1 MWASSWTHTTAVAPD
16 MSIQRTRRAQVELSN
31 TVATNWEVPVHYNIT
46 RRSAGVWVAAL
57 FLAAGAGCTAGGDQG
72 ESAVAATGT
81 SSAKS
86 SVDAEAASLELSVEL
101 LDGYGRGLQKE
112 LEILSRPG
120 RGSHYGVTMSKHS
133 DEAAEVI
140 EAAGLTLPVY
150 VAVRERVD
158 RVFDTLNFQGKIG
171 PPRSIDLARAS
182 SEWKQRL
189 AGDPFAELP
198 EASATALRSRMD
210 TLVPTWSAI
219 VKLTA
224 QNG

>member
-1 MWASSWTHTTAVAPD
+1 MY
-16 MSIQRTRRAQVELSN
+16 
-31 TVATNWEVPVHYNIT
+31 YNIA

-57 FLAAGAGCTAGGDQG
+57 FLAVGAGCTAGGDQG
-72 ESAVAATGT
+72 ESVEAATGT

-86 SVDAEAASLELSVEL
+86 PADTAAASQELSVEL

-112 LEILSRPG
+112 LEILLRPG
-120 RGSHYGVTMSKHS
+120 RGSHYGVTMSKYS
-133 DEAAEVI
+133 DEAAEVV
-140 EAAGLTLPVY
+140 EAAGLSLPVY
-150 VAVRERVD
+150 VAVQKQVD
-158 RVFDTLNFQGKIG
+158 RVFTTLNFQGKIG
-171 PPRSIDLARAS
+171 PSRSIDLTRAS
-182 SEWKQRL
+182 AEWKQRL

-198 EASATALRSRMD
+198 EASAVALRSRMD